1 MLFVYI
7 LGQNSKWLQEVQ
19 KRLPVKFFHILNG
32 REVTAIFVFCKQ
44 IADLYNENFV
54 SAQIFLYVICLP
66 DPNKKKWLKNR
77 PFLATA
83 KISPATIFGPPVA
96 ILNFALK
103 CNQTEISQELNWI
116 NKFYLDIFLSHNVPK
131 LWVKFQFL
139 RCSVRPTHSCI
150 TLSIDRWDS
159 LAKR

>member
-66 DPNKKKWLKNR
+66 DPNKQKYYWKIDLG
-77 PFLATA
+77 TA
-83 KISPATIFGPPVA
+83 KSSPATIFEPPVA
-96 ILNFALK
+96 ISNFA
-103 CNQTEISQELNWI
+103 NQTAISQELNWI
-116 NKFYLDIFLSHNVPK
+116 NKFYLHIFSFHNVPK

-139 RCSVRPTHSCI
+139 RCLVWPTHSCI
-150 TLSIDRWDS
+150 IS
-159 LAKR
+159 